1 MDKILTLTDF
11 SPLADLAVEAT
22 FKIAKSYGAEV
33 AIYHNLENSS
43 IISLGKNQK
52 KNNIMDLEDKKDI
65 DKYIDKYQSLSG
77 KYGVKV
83 QMYWGTKKL
92 TLEVSKLVEQLKIDL
107 IIMGSEGA
115 GGKKEFI
122 WGSNAEKV
130 VKSVHCPVLIIKDE
144 MKDFYFDNIIFA
156 SSFDLKERAVFKQFL
171 NLIKPPHDTKIH
183 LVAIN
188 TASFYSQPRSLMVS
202 AMEDFQELAKPWKS
216 EIYFYSDYSV
226 DAGLRHFMEEI
237 KPDLLVM
244 SNKHKKPL
252 KHLFSANHTIK
263 MVNHSDF
270 PVLTIDYIEDMTKIN
285 TVNDATH
292 SIKSE
297 TRPSL

>member
-1 MDKILTLTDF
+1 MNKILTLTDF
-11 SPLADLAVEAT
+11 SPLVDLVVEAS

-43 IISLGKNQK
+43 IISLNIDQK
-52 KNNIMDLEDKKDI
+52 KNNILDLKNKTELDN
-65 DKYIDKYQSLSG
+65 YIDKYQSISG
-77 KYGVKV
+77 KYGVKA

-92 TLEVSKLVEQLKIDL
+92 TLEVSNLVKQLKVDL

-130 VKSVHCPVLIIKDE
+130 VKSVHCPVLIIKDK

-156 SSFDLKERAVFKQFL
+156 SSFDLQERAVFKQFL
-171 NLIKPPHDTKIH
+171 DLIKPPHDTIIH

-202 AMEDFQELAKPWKS
+202 AMRDFQEIARPWKS

-226 DAGLRHFMEEI
+226 DAGLQNFMEKI
-237 KPDLLVM
+237 NPDLLVM
-244 SNKHKKPL
+244 SNKFKKPL

-270 PVLTIDYIEDMTKIN
+270 PVLTIDYNEEMTKIN
-285 TVNDATH
+285 TSNDPTH
-292 SIKSE
+292 GIKSE